1 MEIRSDQITPQP
13 VTFQFLEDGLAQE
26 IDETFSLVLTS
37 ARSISDAT
45 VMTRLLGTIKD
56 SDGKVIAIIV
66 IVIIKLLWQSNKKDT
81 SYCELI

>member
-1 MEIRSDQITPQP
+1 MDIQSDQITSQA
-13 VTFQFLEDGLAQE
+13 VSFQFLEDGLAQE

-56 SDGKVIAIIV
+56 SDGKVILIIV
-66 IVIIKLLWQSNKKDT
+66 LVQSSKKRH
-81 SYCELI
+81 